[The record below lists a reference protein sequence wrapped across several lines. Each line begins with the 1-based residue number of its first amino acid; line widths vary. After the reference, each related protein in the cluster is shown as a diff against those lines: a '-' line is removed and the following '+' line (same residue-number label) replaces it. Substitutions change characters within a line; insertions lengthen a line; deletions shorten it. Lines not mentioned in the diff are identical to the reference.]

1 MPTLLE
7 HPANPDGR
15 GAEAAEAPSIW
26 RTPLFQSLLAADT
39 VTHFVFD
46 QRTVGQ
52 IGRNPTCILGC
63 STPSLRATL
72 SSFGRAGQCNHP
84 GGHPPLGEG
93 GSRTFSR
100 RLPRPTRHA
109 CVMRWRKCSSS
120 LGRQRGSHLK
130 RLVRHCPPMFPL
142 FFVGGECCLHRTWRS
157 PPAYAM
163 YPFHPD
169 VRDARCGLE
178 KKRVQPMCKPVAAR
192 MSLPSLSERAA
203 GGRHEPR
210 E

>member
-1 MPTLLE
+1 MGELAAQLGHCPAVRSDAECLRLYRCRTKSLFTTMRSLRMPTLLE

-130 RLVRHCPPMFPL
+130 RLVRHCPQMFS
-142 FFVGGECCLHRTWRS
+142 FF
-157 PPAYAM
+157 
-163 YPFHPD
+163 F
-169 VRDARCGLE
+169 
-178 KKRVQPMCKPVAAR
+178 
-192 MSLPSLSERAA
+192 A
-203 GGRHEPR
+203 GGDVLPA
-210 E
+210 